1 MILNKK
7 YVWCFM
13 GQVHAQGR
21 RSKMIDVL
29 RSYGGENFCNVNS
42 AWQSD
47 DSIDTQEYKRI
58 LSESVFVPCPRGN
71 NSNDTFRLY
80 EALEVGSIPIVEQD
94 DYWTNLLGEH
104 PLLQTDDDWRKALI
118 YIDSFLQN
126 EPLLVAYS
134 QKLQSWWHNKK
145 QTLQQNIIDA
155 IDSNT
160 KTIDEPKRIARD
172 YSIKQK
178 QFLSIKDKW
187 YDFVDYDFLKFSSDS
202 LVDREDIAEKFSCY
216 NAGKRIAVVSL
227 YTPEIKSYALE
238 SEHNIREYCE
248 LQGYTFYV
256 YREHLDKTSHPNWSK
271 SRALLNHIDDHD
283 YVIWM
288 DSDTLIFDQNK
299 NFEYIIDIAG
309 EDKSILACEDIGSSN
324 TNLPKGSLFNSGVVF
339 FKNDARTKK
348 ILQKWWDFRNK
359 GDTSSLYA
367 SGGDQEILVEIVRK
381 HDHDSSF
388 SKIFPMNQ
396 FNTDPRMLDNHT
408 FILHF
413 MAYPFHLKNMFMK
426 YWNK

>member
-155 IDSNT
+155 IDSNI

-299 NFEYIIDIAG
+299 KFESIINLAG

-348 ILQKWWDFRNK
+348 ILTATHLFLK
-359 GDTSSLYA
+359 
-367 SGGDQEILVEIVRK
+367 
-381 HDHDSSF
+381 SF
-388 SKIFPMNQ
+388 P
-396 FNTDPRMLDNHT
+396 
-408 FILHF
+408 
-413 MAYPFHLKNMFMK
+413 
-426 YWNK
+426 

>member
-155 IDSNT
+155 IDSNA

-172 YSIKQK
+172 YSIK
-178 QFLSIKDKW
+178 
-187 YDFVDYDFLKFSSDS
+187 
-202 LVDREDIAEKFSCY
+202 
-216 NAGKRIAVVSL
+216 
-227 YTPEIKSYALE
+227 
-238 SEHNIREYCE
+238 
-248 LQGYTFYV
+248 
-256 YREHLDKTSHPNWSK
+256 
-271 SRALLNHIDDHD
+271 
-283 YVIWM
+283 
-288 DSDTLIFDQNK
+288 
-299 NFEYIIDIAG
+299 
-309 EDKSILACEDIGSSN
+309 
-324 TNLPKGSLFNSGVVF
+324 
-339 FKNDARTKK
+339 
-348 ILQKWWDFRNK
+348 
-359 GDTSSLYA
+359 
-367 SGGDQEILVEIVRK
+367 
-381 HDHDSSF
+381 
-388 SKIFPMNQ
+388 
-396 FNTDPRMLDNHT
+396 
-408 FILHF
+408 
-413 MAYPFHLKNMFMK
+413 
-426 YWNK
+426 

>member
-1 MILNKK
+1 
-7 YVWCFM
+7 
-13 GQVHAQGR
+13 
-21 RSKMIDVL
+21 
-29 RSYGGENFCNVNS
+29 
-42 AWQSD
+42 
-47 DSIDTQEYKRI
+47 
-58 LSESVFVPCPRGN
+58 
-71 NSNDTFRLY
+71 
-80 EALEVGSIPIVEQD
+80 
-94 DYWTNLLGEH
+94 LGEH

-283 YVIWM
+283 YLIWM

-299 NFEYIIDIAG
+299 KFESIINLAG

-348 ILQKWWDFRNK
+348 ILQEWWDFRNK

-381 HDHDSSF
+381 HDRDSSF